1 MDITVRIV
9 HNKKIHTLST
19 KFTRIKIYP
28 PNIIT
33 ELTSSS
39 SDFSIDRGYVTLYT
53 KDDKPIDPCD
63 EEFIKGI
70 GMKEEIFDVQII
82 MNSDGKAYIY
92 KNATMTYT
100 QATSLK
106 WMFQFD
112 IYNNFTIDYIDDFI
126 NYKGDEL

>member
-9 HNKKIHTLST
+9 YNKKIYTLTT
-19 KFTRIKIYP
+19 KFTRIKIVP

-63 EEFIKGI
+63 EGFIKGI
-70 GMKEEIFDVQII
+70 GTKEEIFDVQIV
-82 MNSDGKAYIY
+82 MNNGGKAYIY

-106 WMFQFD
+106 EMFQFD
-112 IYNNFTIDYIDDFI
+112 IYNNFTIDYVYDFI
-126 NYKGDEL
+126 NYKGDET